1 MAARPSVPGD
11 AARGGAALMNALT
24 ICNPYPV
31 LILDGR
37 KPIENRTWPTRF
49 RGYIAIHAGKSREW
63 LDGDEEGVYGIR
75 ESDMVFGAIVGVAK
89 LVACLDIK
97 KPETWGEWS
106 YLQWHEHTNGPWC
119 WVLEDVRRLPMAIP
133 HRGAQGLWPV
143 PEPIVEQMREQLRR
157 EAATRR

>member
-1 MAARPSVPGD
+1 V
-11 AARGGAALMNALT
+11 NALT
-24 ICNPYPV
+24 ICQPYPV

-49 RGYIAIHAGKSREW
+49 RGWFAIHAGKSREW
-63 LDGDEEGVYGIR
+63 LSGDEERIYGIR

-89 LVACLDIK
+89 LVACLDIN

-106 YLQWHEHTNGPWC
+106 YLKWHEHANGPWC
-119 WVLEDVRRLPMAIP
+119 WVLEDVRKLREPIP
-133 HRGAQGLWPV
+133 YRGAQGLWPV

-157 EAATRR
+157 SAA